1 MPPINQIT
9 ADIID
14 ASIHI
19 HADLGP
25 GLFESADEELLTAEL
40 GRRGLSV
47 QRQLVI
53 PFEYRGTKIEFG
65 FRIDILVEGRVP
77 VELKCTERP
86 APIHLRQ
93 LLTYLRLMKLPVGLL
108 VNFGGE
114 RLIDGVQR
122 IVNGYVDEQVDHAET
137 ITLRSQRRRGH
148 RENLCLCVLCDLCFF
163 A

>member
-25 GLFESADEELLTAEL
+25 GLFESAYEELLAAEL
-40 GRRGLSV
+40 KRRGLHV

-53 PFEYRGTKIEFG
+53 PFEYKGTKVDFG
-65 FRIDILVEGRVP
+65 FRLDLLVEGRVP

-86 APIHLRQ
+86 APIHQRQ
-93 LLTYLRLMKLPVGLL
+93 LLTYLRLLRLPVGLL
-108 VNFGGE
+108 INFGGE

-122 IVNGYVDEQVDHAET
+122 VMNGYLDEH
-137 ITLRSQRRRGH
+137 
-148 RENLCLCVLCDLCFF
+148 
-163 A
+163 